1 MEMEC
6 DLVVDCING
15 SLPFEKQWKEE
26 IENHLASC
34 WECQELME
42 LMNEL
47 PELANPQMFSNG
59 MKARIL
65 AMVFKEG
72 TDSGSSSLG
81 YSI

>member
-26 IENHLASC
+26 IEKYLAIC
-34 WECQELME
+34 WDCQELME

-47 PELANPQMFSNG
+47 PELANTQMFSNG

-65 AMVFKEG
+65 AMVFEEG
-72 TDSGSSSLG
+72 VAPGLSSPGSN
-81 YSI
+81 I